1 MIICH
6 QKSANFS
13 GGPFNMVS
21 FLDLKKI
28 NSRHREEMIAACT
41 AVIDSGWYIQGDQVA
56 RFESQF
62 AAYCGADHCVG
73 VANGLDAL
81 ILTLRAWKD
90 LGMLEKGDEVIVPA
104 NTYIASI
111 LAITENELVPRFVE
125 PNEYTLNISAKSIL
139 DSINSKTKVIL
150 PVHLYGRLAPMVEIM
165 NIAKQYELLVLEDAA
180 QAHGALL
187 NGKRA
192 GSWGH
197 AAAFS
202 FYPGKNLGALGDA
215 GAVVTNDKVL
225 AENVSQLGN
234 YGSSKKY
241 INAVKGVNS
250 RLDELQAALLTVKLD
265 DLDRVSEKRRQIA
278 SFYYHNIKNPNI
290 EIPALAG
297 EDHVYHL
304 FVIRS
309 EFRDE
314 LSEHLQKCGVQTLI
328 HYPIPPHKQNAYKEF
343 NNLSLPITEKIHNEI
358 ISIPIGPEMS
368 EDDVNLVVYS
378 CNSFRK

>member
-1 MIICH
+1 
-6 QKSANFS
+6 
-13 GGPFNMVS
+13 MVH

-28 NSRHREEMIAACT
+28 NSRYREEMIAACT
-41 AVIDSGWYIQGDQVA
+41 AVIDSGWYIQGEHVT

-62 AAYCGADHCVG
+62 SAYCGTDHCVG
-73 VANGLDAL
+73 VASGLDAL
-81 ILTLRAWKD
+81 VLALRAWKD
-90 LGMLEKGDEVIVPA
+90 LGMLKSGDEVIVPA

-111 LAITENELVPRFVE
+111 LAITENGLVPRFVE
-125 PNEYTLNISAKSIL
+125 PDEKTLNISAENIL
-139 DSINSKTKVIL
+139 KSINSKTRVIL

-165 NIAKQYELLVLEDAA
+165 DIARQYELLVLEDAA

-197 AAAFS
+197 AGAFS

-215 GAVVTNDKVL
+215 GALVSNDQVL
-225 AENVSQLGN
+225 VENVRRLGN
-234 YGSSKKY
+234 YGSSEKY
-241 INAVKGVNS
+241 INTVKGVNS
-250 RLDELQAALLTVKLD
+250 RLDEMQAALLTIKLE
-265 DLDRVSEKRRQIA
+265 DLDRVSEQRRQIA
-278 SFYYHNIKNPNI
+278 SFYCQNIKNPNV
-290 EIPALAG
+290 EMLALGG

-314 LSEHLQKCGVQTLI
+314 LSEHLQKCGVQTLV
-328 HYPIPPHKQNAYKEF
+328 HYPIPPHKQDAYKEF
-343 NNLSLPITEKIHNEI
+343 NNLNLPVTEKIHNEI

-368 EDDVNLVVYS
+368 EADVNLVVHS

>member
-1 MIICH
+1 
-6 QKSANFS
+6 
-13 GGPFNMVS
+13 MVH

-28 NSRHREEMIAACT
+28 NSRYREEMIAACT
-41 AVIDSGWYIQGDQVA
+41 AVIDSGWYIQGEHVT

-62 AAYCGADHCVG
+62 SAYCGTDHCVG

-81 ILTLRAWKD
+81 VLALRAWKD
-90 LGMLEKGDEVIVPA
+90 LGMLKSGDEVIIPA

-111 LAITENELVPRFVE
+111 LAVTENGLVPRFVE
-125 PNEYTLNISAKSIL
+125 PDEKTLNISAENIL
-139 DSINSKTKVIL
+139 KSINSKTRVIL

-165 NIAKQYELLVLEDAA
+165 DIARQYELLVLEDAA

-197 AAAFS
+197 AGAFS

-215 GAVVTNDKVL
+215 GALVSNDQVL
-225 AENVSQLGN
+225 VENVRRLGN
-234 YGSSKKY
+234 YGSSEKY
-241 INAVKGVNS
+241 INTAKGVNS
-250 RLDELQAALLTVKLD
+250 RLDEMQAALLTIKLE
-265 DLDRVSEKRRQIA
+265 DLDRVSEQRRQIA
-278 SFYYHNIKNPNI
+278 SFYCQNIKNPNV
-290 EIPALAG
+290 EMLALGG

-314 LSEHLQKCGVQTLI
+314 LSEHLQKCGVQTLV
-328 HYPIPPHKQNAYKEF
+328 HYPIPPHKQDAYKEF
-343 NNLSLPITEKIHNEI
+343 NNLNLPITEKIHNEI

-368 EDDVNLVVYS
+368 EADVNLVVHS

>member
-1 MIICH
+1 
-6 QKSANFS
+6 
-13 GGPFNMVS
+13 MVP

-28 NSRHREEMIAACT
+28 NSRYRKELISACT

-56 RFESQF
+56 SFESQF

-73 VANGLDAL
+73 VASGLDAL
-81 ILTLRAWKD
+81 VLALRAWKD
-90 LGMLEKGDEVIVPA
+90 LGVLEKGDEVIVPA

-125 PNEYTLNISAKSIL
+125 PDEYTLNISAKNIL
-139 DSINSKTKVIL
+139 ASINSKTKVIL
-150 PVHLYGRLAPMVEIM
+150 PVHLYGRLAPMLEIM
-165 NIAKQYELLVLEDAA
+165 DIAEQYELLVLEDAA

-215 GAVVTNDKVL
+215 GALVSNDQVL
-225 AENVSQLGN
+225 AENVRRLGN
-234 YGSSKKY
+234 YGSSEKY
-241 INAVKGVNS
+241 INTVKGVNS
-250 RLDELQAALLTVKLD
+250 RLDEMQAALLTIKLK
-265 DLDRVSEKRRQIA
+265 DLDRVSEQRRQIA
-278 SFYYHNIKNPNI
+278 SFYCQNIKNPNI
-290 EIPALAG
+290 EIPALGG

-309 EFRDE
+309 PFRNE
-314 LSEHLQKCGVQTLI
+314 LSEHLNKCGVQTLV
-328 HYPIPPHKQNAYKEF
+328 HYPIPPHQQDAYKEF
-343 NNLSLPITEKIHNEI
+343 NNLNLPITEKVHNEI
-358 ISIPIGPEMS
+358 ISIPIGPEIS
-368 EDDVNLVVYS
+368 EADVNLVVYS
-378 CNSFRK
+378 CNSFLK